1 MGFVI
6 KALDEDPGELNS
18 IPGPATDLLCDL
30 GLNLFVPL
38 FPICRRWISITD
50 SLTVSSASSA
60 GKGLCITACM
70 DNICHNEDEIGAA
83 PPAALPLQTHSGSDE
98 LGPFTGQHHRH
109 PHGSHVCTQGT

>member
-1 MGFVI
+1 MI

-38 FPICRRWISITD
+38 FPICRRWINTTD
-50 SLTVSSASSA
+50 SLVCETASSA
-60 GKGLCITACM
+60 GKGPCIATRT
-70 DNICHNEDEIGAA
+70 DKIGYNEGEISVA

-98 LGPFTGQHHRH
+98 LGHFTGQCHHH
-109 PHGSHVCTQGT
+109 PHRSHAYMRGT